1 MLNAIVVSI
10 RFIFLILGGQKQVA
24 LENAALRQQLAVFKR
39 NVPRPKLNNRDRLF
53 WIGLYLIWQDWKSA
67 LVFVQPETV
76 TSWHRKRFK
85 RYWWRLS
92 QPKQLGRPRIG
103 SEIRKLIHTM
113 AIANPT
119 WGAPRVH
126 GELKKLGFKI
136 SERTVSRLMPKKT
149 GKPSQ
154 TWMTFLRNHVGQMVS
169 VDFFT
174 VPTIQLR
181 VLYVFVILAHDRCRV
196 LHFNVT
202 ENPTAAWTAQQI
214 VEAFPEEMV
223 PRYLVRDRDGIY
235 GNDFTTRVDG
245 LGIQQV
251 PISAR
256 SPWQNCYVERI
267 IGSIRR
273 ECLNHVIVI
282 NERHLRRI
290 LKSYFS
296 YYHRSRTHLSLDK
309 DAPEFRPVQDLRVG
323 RIIQI
328 REVGGLHHR
337 YERRAA

>member
-10 RFIFLILGGQKQVA
+10 RFILLILGGQKQVA
-24 LENAALRQQLAVFKR
+24 LENAALRQQLAVYKR
-39 NVPRPKLNNRDRLF
+39 NVPRPKLNHRDRLF
-53 WIGLYLIWQDWKSA
+53 WVGLYLIWQDWKSA
-67 LVFVQPETV
+67 LIFVQPETV
-76 TSWHRKRFK
+76 TSWHSERFK
-85 RYWWRLS
+85 QYWRKLS
-92 QPKQLGRPRIG
+92 QPKHSGRPRTS

-113 AIANPT
+113 ATANPT
-119 WGAPRVH
+119 RGALRVH

-136 SERTVSRLMPKKT
+136 SERTVSRLMPRKT

-174 VPTIQLR
+174 VPTVQLR
-181 VLYVFVILAHDRCRV
+181 VLFVFVVLAHDRRRV

-202 ENPTAAWTAQQI
+202 ENPTAAWTAQQL
-214 VEAFPEEMV
+214 VEAFPDDTV
-223 PRYLVRDRDGIY
+223 PGYLVRDRDGIY
-235 GNDFTTRVDG
+235 GHDFNARVDG
-245 LGIQQV
+245 LGIRQV

-256 SPWQNCYVERI
+256 SPWQNCYAERI
-267 IGSIRR
+267 IGRIRR

-282 NERHLRRI
+282 NQWHLRRI
-290 LKSYFS
+290 LKSYFA

-309 DAPEFRPVQDLRVG
+309 DAPESRPVQDLQAG
-323 RIIQI
+323 GIIQI

>member
-1 MLNAIVVSI
+1 M
-10 RFIFLILGGQKQVA
+10 
-24 LENAALRQQLAVFKR
+24 
-39 NVPRPKLNNRDRLF
+39 
-53 WIGLYLIWQDWKSA
+53 IWQDWKSA
-67 LVFVQPETV
+67 LMIVQPETV
-76 TSWHRKRFK
+76 TSWHRTRFR
-85 RYWWRLS
+85 RYWWKLS
-92 QPKQLGRPRIG
+92 QSKQPGRPRTR
-103 SEIRKLIHTM
+103 SEIRRLIHTM
-113 AIANPT
+113 AAANPT
-119 WGAPRVH
+119 SGAPRVH
-126 GELKKLGFKI
+126 VELKKLRFRI

-154 TWMTFLRNHVGQMVS
+154 TWLRFRRNHVGQMVS

-181 VLYVFVILAHDRCRV
+181 VLYFFVVLAHDRRRV

-202 ENPTAAWTAQQI
+202 EHPTAAWTAQQV
-214 VEAFPEEMV
+214 VEAFPEDKV

-235 GNDFTTRVDG
+235 GHDFMTRVDG
-245 LGIQQV
+245 LGVRQV

-256 SPWQNCYVERI
+256 SPWQNCYAERI

-282 NERHLRRI
+282 NEWHLRRI

-296 YYHRSRTHLSLDK
+296 YYHRWRTHLSLDR
-309 DAPEFRPVQDLRVG
+309 DAPESRPVQDLQVG

-328 REVGGLHHR
+328 REVGGLDHR

>member
-1 MLNAIVVSI
+1 LTRYAFSI
-10 RFIFLILGGQKQVA
+10 RFILLILGGQKQVA
-24 LENAALRQQLAVFKR
+24 LENVALRQQLAVR
-39 NVPRPKLNNRDRLF
+39 TTPRPKLNNRDRLF
-53 WIGLYLIWQDWKSA
+53 WIGLYMIWQDWKSA
-67 LVFVQPETV
+67 LMIVQPETV
-76 TSWHRKRFK
+76 TSWHRKRF
-85 RYWWRLS
+85 RRFWWKLS
-92 QPKQLGRPRIG
+92 QAKQPGRPRTR
-103 SEIRKLIHTM
+103 SEIQKLIHAM
-113 AIANPT
+113 ATANPT

-136 SERTVSRLMPKKT
+136 AERTVSRLMPNKR

-181 VLYVFVILAHDRCRV
+181 VLYVFVILAHDRRRV

-214 VEAFPEEMV
+214 VEAFPDDTV

-235 GNDFTTRVDG
+235 GHDFTTRVDG
-245 LGIQQV
+245 LGIKQV

-256 SPWQNCYVERI
+256 SPWQNCYAERI

-273 ECLNHVIVI
+273 ECLNHVIVM
-282 NERHLRRI
+282 NEWHLRRI

-296 YYHRSRTHLSLDK
+296 YYHRSRTHLSLNK
-309 DAPEFRPVQDLRVG
+309 DAPGSRPVQDLQAG